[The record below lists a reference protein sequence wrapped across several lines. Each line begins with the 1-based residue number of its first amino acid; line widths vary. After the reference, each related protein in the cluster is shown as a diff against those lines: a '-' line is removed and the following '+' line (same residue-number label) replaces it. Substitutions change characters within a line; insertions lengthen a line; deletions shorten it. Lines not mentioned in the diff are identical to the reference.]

1 MPIVNWTAEG
11 NEQIFA
17 DYFAILADDI
27 DGREHKKAEDRRLLL
42 SC

>member
-1 MPIVNWTAEG
+1 MPIVSWTAEG

-27 DGREHKKAEDRRLLL
+27 DGRKYKKVEGERLFL